1 MELEELKNCILEY
14 NVEIEQEVLL
24 AKQYLGYEDRSKV

>member
-1 MELEELKNCILEY
+1 MLRGNAMRKT

-24 AKQYLGYEDRSKV
+24 VRKENNYLE

>member
-1 MELEELKNCILEY
+1 MRKT

-24 AKQYLGYEDRSKV
+24 VRKENNYLEWTGIELPIRLSP